1 MAIETQF
8 FRSDESE
15 TIKLAEQELQWIEST
30 LSEVPS
36 SLPKTVFMH
45 TPLFID
51 NPNETDSEGKV
62 LKFPF

>member
-8 FRSDESE
+8 FRSDDPE
-15 TIKLAEQELQWIEST
+15 TIKLAEKELEWIEST
-30 LSEVPS
+30 LSELPS
-36 SLPKTVFMH
+36 DSPKTVFMH

-62 LKFPF
+62 L